1 VTVADCSLADLVTK
15 LLKLGPA
22 DFTGNRVASILADKP
37 IRSSSLQNYL
47 TFRDDKYAR
56 NLVFRCEEFEMMV
69 LCWRPGQITPIHNH
83 AGQCGWVRVLRGRI
97 EETDYAPPEW
107 MRGGLI
113 PAGKIEIDDDGIGHG
128 IALTEQKTK
137 VIEAGNAVSAVD
149 RSRSIHRLG
158 NPGRHADAERAITLH
173 VYARPHDSC
182 LNFDLDA
189 GTCRQVAMKF
199 DTTPVTPIA

>member
-1 VTVADCSLADLVTK
+1 VTAPDCSLADLVNK
-15 LLKLGPA
+15 LRKLAPA
-22 DFTGNRVASILADKP
+22 DFTGNRVASILSDKP
-37 IRSSSLQNYL
+37 VRSASLQNFI

-56 NLVFRCEEFEMMV
+56 NLVYRCEDFEMMI

-83 AGQCGWVRVLRGRI
+83 AGQCGWVRVLRGQI

-113 PAGKIEIDDDGIGHG
+113 PAGKVEIDDNGIGHG
-128 IALTEQKTK
+128 IDLTELKTK
-137 VIEAGNAVSAVD
+137 VLQAGAGVSAVD
-149 RSRSIHRLG
+149 RQRSIHRLG
-158 NPGRHADAERAITLH
+158 NPKRHADTERAITLH

-189 GTCRQVAMKF
+189 GTCRQVTMKF
-199 DTTPVTPIA
+199 DTTPPLPLA